1 MATAPAAKANAA
13 FVDEDYDLAL
23 ALYKQAINDSP
34 EDPSLYSQRA
44 QTHIKLENYI
54 DAAEDAGKAIELDPK
69 TGRHHHRKGVALF
82 NLEEYESAKAAFE
95 AGQALDNKN
104 STFKTWIRKCAAEM
118 DDEASQDNQTAAE
131 PPSASGVSS
140 SAAPASPSQAAPS
153 TSASTPP
160 SSTSNDMT
168 SGDEPSMPPSA
179 DPNLPKYRHQW
190 FQTQNVVE
198 VAVLA
203 KDMTKERVDIHIDK
217 QHLHVLIRDAE
228 GEQEYELDLELYGEV
243 DPAASKHELLKSKT
257 EIRLRKGNA
266 IKWPTLEK
274 SNQKADPYAKATS
287 AVPPPPVQQPKPAYP
302 SSFSKRSVDWD
313 KLESEIKK
321 DEKDEKLEGDAALQ
335 KLFKD
340 IYGGADEDTRRAMN
354 KSFQES
360 NGTVLS
366 TNWKDIG
373 KKKTECTPPTGME
386 AKKYGKE

>member
-1 MATAPAAKANAA
+1 MASAPAAKANAA

-23 ALYKQAINDSP
+23 ALYKQAIDASP
-34 EDPSLYSQRA
+34 NDPSLYSQRA
-44 QTHIKLENYI
+44 QTLIKLENYLE
-54 DAAEDAGKAIELDPK
+54 AAEDAGKAIELDPK

-82 NLEEYESAKAAFE
+82 NLEEYESAKSAFE
-95 AGQALDNKN
+95 AGQALDPRN
-104 STFKTWIRKCAAEM
+104 STFKTWVRKCAAEM
-118 DDEASQDNQTAAE
+118 DDEVEEIQTGTHE
-131 PPSASGVSS
+131 PAKPSSTNGFPS
-140 SAAPASPSQAAPS
+140 SAVPPPVSQAAS
-153 TSASTPP
+153 TSTAP
-160 SSTSNDMT
+160 SVLHGSP
-168 SGDEPSMPPSA
+168 SGDEPSMPPPV
-179 DPNLPKYRHQW
+179 DPNQPKYRHQW
-190 FQTQNVVE
+190 FQTQSVVE

-203 KDMTKERVDIHIDK
+203 KSMTKERVDIHID
-217 QHLHVLIRDAE
+217 QHHLRVVIRDAE
-228 GEQEYELDLELYGEV
+228 GQQEYELDVDLYGQV
-243 DPAASKHELLKSKT
+243 DPPASKHELLKSKT
-257 EIRLRKGNA
+257 EIRLKKSDA

-274 SNQKADPYAKATS
+274 SNQKADAYAKAPT
-287 AVPPPPVQQPKPAYP
+287 AIPTPPVQQPKPAYP
-302 SSFSKRSVDWD
+302 SSFNKKTVDWD

-373 KKKTECTPPTGME
+373 KKPTECTPPTGME

>member
-1 MATAPAAKANAA
+1 MASAPAVKANAA

-23 ALYKQAINDSP
+23 ALYKQAIDASPNDA
-34 EDPSLYSQRA
+34 SLYSQRA
-44 QTHIKLENYI
+44 QTHIKLENYLE
-54 DAAEDAGKAIELDPK
+54 AAEDAGKAIELDPN
-69 TGRHHHRKGVALF
+69 TGRHYHRKGVALF
-82 NLEEYESAKAAFE
+82 KLEEFESAKVAFE
-95 AGQALDNKN
+95 DGQALDSKN
-104 STFKTWIRKCAAEM
+104 STFRTWIRKCAAEL
-118 DDEASQDNQTAAE
+118 DDEVEQDQAAAHQQAVPTATNG
-131 PPSASGVSS
+131 SAS
-140 SAAPASPSQAAPS
+140 SAAPPPAPQAPS
-153 TSASTPP
+153 IPSASSLLHGFPNADAASTPP
-160 SSTSNDMT
+160 
-168 SGDEPSMPPSA
+168 PV
-179 DPNLPKYRHQW
+179 DPNQPKYRHQW
-190 FQTQNVVE
+190 FQTQTVVE

-203 KDMTKERVDIHIDK
+203 KNMTKERVDIQIDK
-217 QHLHVLIRDAE
+217 QRLRVVIKDAD

-257 EIRLRKGNA
+257 EIRLKKSDA

-274 SNQKADPYAKATS
+274 SNQKADPYAKAPT
-287 AVPPPPVQQPKPAYP
+287 AVPTPPVQQPKPAYP
-302 SSFSKRSVDWD
+302 SSFNKRTVDWD

-373 KKKTECTPPTGME
+373 KKKTDCTPPSGME
-386 AKKYGKE
+386 AKRYGKD